1 MTDLIFHHE
10 ADQLRSQTA
19 NEIPVL
25 MYGSR
30 PPALGTGPS
39 FVRPYRGSATLAA
52 RDTAFTEGS
61 AFLKRRSL
69 GDHPIA

>member
-30 PPALGTGPS
+30 PPARGTCSIGGA
-39 FVRPYRGSATLAA
+39 GS
-52 RDTAFTEGS
+52 
-61 AFLKRRSL
+61 RRSEAF
-69 GDHPIA
+69 GGSGQ